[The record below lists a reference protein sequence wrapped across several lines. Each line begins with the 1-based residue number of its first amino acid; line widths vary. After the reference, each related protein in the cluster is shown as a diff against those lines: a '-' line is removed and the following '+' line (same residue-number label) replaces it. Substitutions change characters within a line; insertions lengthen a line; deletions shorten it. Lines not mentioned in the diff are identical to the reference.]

1 MRQIRSLLQ
10 LKCRVTVRNGI
21 RIPLSSLQC
30 IQASQRSAT
39 FLPRVPHPSVL
50 RCFSSATTTT
60 TAAAT
65 GTIDEGVTASAAPS
79 IRDRLLVAALE
90 QVPFYGWTDDA
101 IAAAAAS
108 LEPPQSLATAGLLTV
123 GELVAKA
130 MDYWNA
136 ALRDELQQQRRQGV
150 VPWSDTDQI
159 AYAFQYRLERIQD
172 LVRSNRWHE
181 GMAVGAQPGQVSQT
195 KDQIAAIVEITVQ
208 QCSTTFSTAE
218 RLGLGAVYIAAELHM
233 LSDPSEGFRD
243 TWVFLRQLVDEWDH
257 LRQYSS
263 LVGLPLVSSD
273 ALWTASQVGSA
284 VFRGIYTILSRPT
297 VSFGSH
303 PHDYERRA

>member
-1 MRQIRSLLQ
+1 
-10 LKCRVTVRNGI
+10 
-21 RIPLSSLQC
+21 
-30 IQASQRSAT
+30 
-39 FLPRVPHPSVL
+39 
-50 RCFSSATTTT
+50 
-60 TAAAT
+60 
-65 GTIDEGVTASAAPS
+65 
-79 IRDRLLVAALE
+79 VAALE

-101 IAAAAAS
+101 IAAAAAG

-136 ALRDELQQQRRQGV
+136 ALRDEMQQRRQGV
-150 VPWSDTDQI
+150 VPLSDTDQI

-195 KDQIAAIVEITVQ
+195 KDQIAAIVDITLQ
-208 QCSTTFSTAE
+208 HCSSAFSTTE
-218 RLGLGAVYIAAELHM
+218 RLGLGAVYIAAEFHM
-233 LSDPSEGFRD
+233 LSDPSDGFRD
-243 TWVFLRQLVDEWDH
+243 TWVFLRQLVDEWDR

-263 LVGLPLVSSD
+263 LAGLPLASSD

-284 VFRGIYTILSRPT
+284 VFSGIYTMLSRPT

>member
-1 MRQIRSLLQ
+1 
-10 LKCRVTVRNGI
+10 VTVRNGNS
-21 RIPLSSLQC
+21 IPLSALQC

-39 FLPRVPHPSVL
+39 YLPRVPHP
-50 RCFSSATTTT
+50 RCFSSTRTTT
-60 TAAAT
+60 TAAT
-65 GTIDEGVTASAAPS
+65 GAMIDEGLAEAAAPS

-101 IAAAAAS
+101 IAAAAAG

-136 ALRDELQQQRRQGV
+136 GLRDEMLHQQRRATTNNPLSSGV

-159 AYAFQYRLERIQD
+159 AYAFQWRLERIQD
-172 LVRSNRWHE
+172 LIRSNRWHE
-181 GMAVGAQPGQVSQT
+181 GMAVGAQPGQVIQT
-195 KDQIAAIVEITVQ
+195 KDQIADIVDITVQ
-208 QCSTTFSTAE
+208 HCSSTFTTAE
-218 RLGLGAVYIAAELHM
+218 RLGLGAVYIAAEFHM
-233 LSDPSEGFRD
+233 LSDPSDDFQD
-243 TWVFLRQLVDEWDH
+243 TWVFLRQLVDEWDR

-263 LVGLPLVSSD
+263 LSALPLASSD

-284 VFRGIYTILSRPT
+284 VFSGIYTILSRPT
-297 VSFGSH
+297 VSFGSD